1 MGAEVLPGE
10 PVLVQLLQV
19 VVFETLVTSILKDIP
34 KDPSVVGTV
43 REIVRDHAEDE
54 GRHHAYFAAFF
65 KELCQ
70 GTPALRVRAAR
81 CLPELVSRSLTP
93 DLVPVRG
100 SLGAEGWTTRP
111 CARSSPTATPRAT
124 AGRRPGFRTAHLS
137 LVRICRSTERGR
149 GSGRLHVRGLL

>member
-1 MGAEVLPGE
+1 
-10 PVLVQLLQV
+10 V

-70 GTPALRVRAAR
+70 GTRPELRVRAAR

-111 CARSSPTATPRAT
+111 CARSSPTATPPSDRGAASGLPHGT
-124 AGRRPGFRTAHLS
+124 PFTCSNLS
-137 LVRICRSTERGR
+137 EY
-149 GSGRLHVRGLL
+149 